1 MAVLIGPPGSGK
13 TTVGRILADA
23 FDVAFR
29 DTDEDVEQVAGKPI
43 TEIFVDDGE
52 PAFRALERA
61 AVATALREHDG
72 VLALGGGAV
81 LDEVTQTALAQYA
94 STGGAIVF
102 LDVSLSHAAPRVG
115 FNQSRPLLLGNPRAR
130 WASLMEARRPVYE
143 RVATL
148 QVLTDG
154 LEPQAVAQ
162 QIGQH
167 RLRGQPADRT
177 VVDRQGAAHMTS
189 TPPAPTRVTVRGAAP
204 YDVVIGRNLLG
215 ELPGLLG
222 DKVRRVLVMHPAS
235 LAATGEAIRADLGE
249 QGYEAFA
256 VELPDAEEQKTAQ
269 VAAFCWGV
277 LGQADF
283 TRSDAIVS
291 VGGGATTDLA
301 GFVAATWLRGIK
313 VVHVPTTLLAMV
325 DAAVGGKTGINTAE
339 GKNLVGSFHP
349 PAGVL
354 CDLATLESLDR
365 WDLVAGLAEVVK
377 TGFIADPRILE
388 LVEEHHAALREWKGA
403 DATPQTWAVLAELV
417 ERSVA
422 VKARVVG
429 EDLTEQGLREILN
442 YGHTFGHAIELVER
456 YQWRH
461 GAAVAVGMVFVAELA
476 RLAGKLDDDVVA
488 RHRAILDSL
497 GLPTS
502 YRGDRWE
509 QLLAAMRRDKKSRG
523 DLLRF
528 VVLDDVAKPVRLEG
542 PDPTLLA
549 AAYAEV
555 SKEPATGNPGVPV
568 QLG

>member
-1 MAVLIGPPGSGK
+1 M
-13 TTVGRILADA
+13 TVP
-23 FDVAFR
+23 
-29 DTDEDVEQVAGKPI
+29 T
-43 TEIFVDDGE
+43 
-52 PAFRALERA
+52 
-61 AVATALREHDG
+61 
-72 VLALGGGAV
+72 
-81 LDEVTQTALAQYA
+81 
-94 STGGAIVF
+94 
-102 LDVSLSHAAPRVG
+102 
-115 FNQSRPLLLGNPRAR
+115 
-130 WASLMEARRPVYE
+130 
-143 RVATL
+143 
-148 QVLTDG
+148 
-154 LEPQAVAQ
+154 
-162 QIGQH
+162 
-167 RLRGQPADRT
+167 
-177 VVDRQGAAHMTS
+177 
-189 TPPAPTRVTVRGAAP
+189 TRVTVRGASP

-222 DKVRRVLVMHPAS
+222 DKVRRVLVLHPAS
-235 LAATGEAIRADLGE
+235 LATTGEAVREDLAA

-269 VAAFCWGV
+269 VAAFCWQV

-283 TRSDAIVS
+283 TRSDAIVT
-291 VGGGATTDLA
+291 VGGGATTDLG
-301 GFVAATWLRGIK
+301 GFVAATWLRGIT
-313 VVHVPTTLLAMV
+313 VVHVPTTLLGMV

-339 GKNLVGSFHP
+339 GKNLVGAFHP

-354 CDLATLESLDR
+354 CDLASLETLDR

-388 LVEEHHAALREWKGA
+388 LVTEHADDLRGWQGAAAAEE
-403 DATPQTWAVLAELV
+403 TWAVLAELV

-456 YQWRH
+456 YRWRH

-476 RLAGKLDDDVVA
+476 RLAGKLDDDAVA
-488 RHRAILDSL
+488 QHRRILESL

-502 YRGDRWE
+502 YRGDRWD
-509 QLLAAMRRDKKSRG
+509 QLLAAMRRDKKTRG

-542 PDPTLLA
+542 PDPALLA

-555 SKEPATGNPGVPV
+555 SKEPPTADSGTPVSIGV
-568 QLG
+568 